1 MIGKKIEKHKTLNVL
16 YAEEIYPASVS
27 KHTSNC
33 EKQVILLMI
42 PNGVEQCY
50 LAVKKPSTLLRRITS
65 KHHSNFYFLNCLHF
79 FSTENKPVSHK
90 KFVKIK
96 TFLFVV
102 MKKY

>member
-16 YAEEIYPASVS
+16 YAQEIYPASVS

-42 PNGVEQCY
+42 PNGVERFY
-50 LAVKKPSTLLRRITS
+50 LAAKKSSTLLRRITS
-65 KHHSNFYFLNCLHF
+65 KHHSNFYFLNCLPF

-102 MKKY
+102 MIKY